1 MKQARDIKVFLKK
14 KKIKDKKRSQK
25 DIKTLLKKKD
35 VIRNF
40 LRNRKSI
47 NYYLTQ

>member
-25 DIKTLLKKKD
+25 DIKTLLKKTD

-40 LRNRKSI
+40 LRNRK
-47 NYYLTQ
+47 